1 MLPVKNVLSKSQ
13 NQEHFHENTIIYI
26 RCIHENCSS
35 SVCFLSRK
43 IRPSKLTLEKF
54 DRRFIPKRFDNIPCV
69 SQEPWNNITH
79 IQYDYS
85 KIILPYK
92 LCITYAMSSKYI
104 FFVLVWQHN
113 HQLNRIHILLY
124 IAYTANT
131 TLRRSWTSY
140 KIEWAFYNSTRMWA
154 TTISHCLVILNSNS
168 KFTFF

>member
-26 RCIHENCSS
+26 RCIHENRSS

-92 LCITYAMSSKYI
+92 LCIIYAMNSKNFCTSMATQLLTKSYSYFTLFCIHSKYD
-104 FFVLVWQHN
+104 VEKKVMNKLQ
-113 HQLNRIHILLY
+113 NRMGLL
-124 IAYTANT
+124 
-131 TLRRSWTSY
+131 
-140 KIEWAFYNSTRMWA
+140 
-154 TTISHCLVILNSNS
+154 
-168 KFTFF
+168 

>member
-26 RCIHENCSS
+26 RCIHENRSS

-69 SQEPWNNITH
+69 FHEPWNNITH

-85 KIILPYK
+85 KIILPSKSCNFCTSMATQLLTKSYSYFT
-92 LCITYAMSSKYI
+92 LFCIHSKYD
-104 FFVLVWQHN
+104 VEKKVMNKLQ
-113 HQLNRIHILLY
+113 NRMGLL
-124 IAYTANT
+124 
-131 TLRRSWTSY
+131 
-140 KIEWAFYNSTRMWA
+140 
-154 TTISHCLVILNSNS
+154 
-168 KFTFF
+168 

>member
-26 RCIHENCSS
+26 RCIHENRSS

-104 FFVLVWQHN
+104 
-113 HQLNRIHILLY
+113 IHIFCTSMATQPSTKSYSYFTLYCIHSKYDVEKVMNKLQNRMGLL
-124 IAYTANT
+124 
-131 TLRRSWTSY
+131 
-140 KIEWAFYNSTRMWA
+140 
-154 TTISHCLVILNSNS
+154 
-168 KFTFF
+168 

>member
-26 RCIHENCSS
+26 RCIHENRFS

-92 LCITYAMSSKYI
+92 LCIIYAMSSKYI
-104 FFVLVWQHN
+104 THN
-113 HQLNRIHILLY
+113 FCTSMATQLLTKSYSYFTLYCIRSKYDVEKVMNKLQNRMGLL
-124 IAYTANT
+124 
-131 TLRRSWTSY
+131 
-140 KIEWAFYNSTRMWA
+140 
-154 TTISHCLVILNSNS
+154 
-168 KFTFF
+168 

>member
-26 RCIHENCSS
+26 RCIHENRSS

-92 LCITYAMSSKYI
+92 LCITYAMSSKYWMYI
-104 FFVLVWQHN
+104 
-113 HQLNRIHILLY
+113 IHIFCTSMATQPSTKSYSYFTLYCIHSKYDVEKVMNKLQNRMGLL
-124 IAYTANT
+124 
-131 TLRRSWTSY
+131 
-140 KIEWAFYNSTRMWA
+140 
-154 TTISHCLVILNSNS
+154 
-168 KFTFF
+168 